1 MTERARMP
9 DVTPITPRWL
19 AAQLPDRPDRAHK
32 GSFGSVLVVAGS
44 FRYPGAALLTGLG
57 AMRAGAGLV
66 QVAIGESMVGY
77 LAGSVPELT
86 WLPLDEEGRG
96 LVAPSG
102 WRTIAGAALERDAIV
117 VGPGLGR
124 QPAGQ
129 RRARQLVEAI
139 ERPCVVD
146 ADGLN
151 ALAGVRRWW
160 EGVRGTLVLTP
171 HPGEFA
177 RLTGAAILDPD
188 DDEARA
194 TAASEAAARFRQ
206 VVVLKGAATVIAA
219 PDGRTMVSGV
229 ATPALSTA
237 GSGDV
242 LAGAIGALLAGGLA
256 PFEAAVCGVA
266 LHATAGTLAEARIGR
281 AGVLARDVASL
292 LPAAG
297 TRLRDPDWVGR

>member
-1 MTERARMP
+1 MA
-9 DVTPITPRWL
+9 DVTRITPPWV
-19 AAQLPDRPDRAHK
+19 AARLPERPDRAHK
-32 GSFGSVLVVAGS
+32 GTFGSVLVVAGS
-44 FRYPGAALLTGLG
+44 FAYPGAALLTGLG

-66 QVAIGESMVGY
+66 QVAIGESMVGH

-86 WLPLDEEGRG
+86 WLPLDEEGPG

-102 WRTIAGAALERDAIV
+102 WRTITAAAAERDAIV

-129 RRARQLVEAI
+129 RRARQLVEAM

-151 ALAGVRRWW
+151 ALSTVPRWW
-160 EGVRGTLVLTP
+160 EGVRGSLVLTP

-177 RLTGAAILDPD
+177 RITGVPTPHED
-188 DDEARA
+188 DDEGRA
-194 TAASEAAARFRQ
+194 AAASQAAARFGQ
-206 VVVLKGAATVIAA
+206 VVVLKGAASVIAA
-219 PDGRTMVSGV
+219 PDGRVMVSTV

-242 LAGAIGALLAGGLA
+242 LAGAIGALLASGVA

-266 LHATAGTLAEARIGR
+266 LHGTAGTLAEARIGR
-281 AGVLARDVASL
+281 AGVLARDIAAL
-292 LPAAG
+292 LPAAA
-297 TRLRDPDWVGR
+297 TRLRNPEPTNP

>member
-1 MTERARMP
+1 MP
-9 DVTPITPRWL
+9 DVTPITARWL

-151 ALAGVRRWW
+151 ALAGVPRWW

-177 RLTGAAILDPD
+177 RLTGAGILDPD

-194 TAASEAAARFRQ
+194 RAASEAAARFRQ

-297 TRLRDPDWVGR
+297 TRLRDPDWDGR